1 MFCLACGGKRSK
13 LLFNIIKII
22 IISFTYANPGRK
34 KRAFQSTRNKILS
47 QTVRLPCDFSCD
59 YKLAQENNP
68 NCRKIMTLFN
78 ADALS
83 AHPFCQFFPAYCFSL
98 SIVLLLASVLK
109 LLENGFPPAAEPPT
123 DTHTPPSWGSNLGV
137 PNWIS
142 ALQEHRVI
150 GINVLSEDS
159 REARLR
165 ARWPWHHFSISTLPF
180 WSTRRPQSLGSVY
193 LMKSAGE
200 IITSFSNVSYNC
212 IYDVF
217 KW

>member
-1 MFCLACGGKRSK
+1 MFRLACGGKRSK

-34 KRAFQSTRNKILS
+34 KRAFQNTKNKTLS

-59 YKLAQENNP
+59 YKWAQENNP

-109 LLENGFPPAAEPPT
+109 LLENGFPPAVEPPT
-123 DTHTPPSWGSNLGV
+123 DTHTPPSWGSKLRV

-150 GINVLSEDS
+150 GINCCQRTPGRPGSGHAGLGIILVSPHS
-159 REARLR
+159 
-165 ARWPWHHFSISTLPF
+165 HFGAL
-180 WSTRRPQSLGSVY
+180 
-193 LMKSAGE
+193 AGLKAWVCLFNE
-200 IITSFSNVSYNC
+200 VCCWNNNFFLQC
-212 IYDVF
+212 EL
-217 KW
+217 